1 MFCSAL
7 VQVSELLTED
17 TQSCKLPKD
26 SERTC
31 EGLSHQPAVNVWL
44 VEKKAW
50 LSLSLKKKEEDANIL
65 KIPEVKQLCR
75 EAAQESVAL
84 AESDI
89 VNSVLHLHSHPHMNI
104 IKL

>member
-1 MFCSAL
+1 MFGWWKK
-7 VQVSELLTED
+7 
-17 TQSCKLPKD
+17 KL
-26 SERTC
+26 
-31 EGLSHQPAVNVWL
+31 GY
-44 VEKKAW
+44 
-50 LSLSLKKKEEDANIL
+50 LSLSKKKEEDANIL

-89 VNSVLHLHSHPHMNI
+89 VNSVLHSHPHMNI

>member
-1 MFCSAL
+1 MFGWWKK
-7 VQVSELLTED
+7 
-17 TQSCKLPKD
+17 KL
-26 SERTC
+26 
-31 EGLSHQPAVNVWL
+31 GY
-44 VEKKAW
+44 
-50 LSLSLKKKEEDANIL
+50 LSLSKKTEEDANIL

-89 VNSVLHLHSHPHMNI
+89 VNSVLHLHSHLHMNI

>member
-1 MFCSAL
+1 MFGWWKK
-7 VQVSELLTED
+7 
-17 TQSCKLPKD
+17 KL
-26 SERTC
+26 
-31 EGLSHQPAVNVWL
+31 GY
-44 VEKKAW
+44 
-50 LSLSLKKKEEDANIL
+50 LSLSKKKEEDANIL